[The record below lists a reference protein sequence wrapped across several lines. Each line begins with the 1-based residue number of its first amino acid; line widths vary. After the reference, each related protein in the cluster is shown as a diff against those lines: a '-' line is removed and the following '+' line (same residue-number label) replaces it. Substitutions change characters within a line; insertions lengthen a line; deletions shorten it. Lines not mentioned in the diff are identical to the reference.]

1 MNYRNDDDYIT
12 PDLLTV
18 ELNEQKGRRRDMWIT
33 AVLVLI
39 CLMVVWTKFV
49 WLEPIQV
56 SGDSMNDTLVNGNM
70 LVLDRLASPNYGDVV
85 VFTKGGTPYIKRVIA
100 LGGDSVMIM
109 GGNLYLKKSGQPEY
123 VIQNEEY
130 AKGRTYM
137 YYYDGLSRVH
147 TEERTVFEV
156 KNGEFFAMGDNREG
170 SIDCRDPRL
179 GGAISLNYLDGV
191 VHKFFIDH
199 KDSPIAGLYKF
210 L

>member
-70 LVLDRLASPNYGDVV
+70 LVLDRLAFPNYGDVV

-109 GGNLYLKKSGQPEY
+109 DGNLYLKKSGQTEY

-156 KNGEFFAMGDNREG
+156 EEGEFFAMGDNREG

-179 GGAISLNYLDGV
+179 GGAISLDYLDGV
-191 VHKFFIDH
+191 VHKFFIDN

>member
-109 GGNLYLKKSGQPEY
+109 DGNLYLKKSGQSEY

-179 GGAISLNYLDGV
+179 GGAISLDYLDGV
-191 VHKFFIDH
+191 VHKFFIDN

>member
-109 GGNLYLKKSGQPEY
+109 DGNLYLKKSGQTEY

-137 YYYDGLSRVH
+137 YYYYGLSRVH
-147 TEERTVFEV
+147 T
-156 KNGEFFAMGDNREG
+156 
-170 SIDCRDPRL
+170 
-179 GGAISLNYLDGV
+179 
-191 VHKFFIDH
+191 
-199 KDSPIAGLYKF
+199 
-210 L
+210 